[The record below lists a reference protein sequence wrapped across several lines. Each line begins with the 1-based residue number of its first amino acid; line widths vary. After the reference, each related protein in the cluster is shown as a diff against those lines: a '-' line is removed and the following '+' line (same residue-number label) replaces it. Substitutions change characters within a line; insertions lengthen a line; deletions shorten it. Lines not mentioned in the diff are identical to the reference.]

1 MQCTRTACNEEI
13 DNTEPYLL
21 LPKRGCLLHNGSF
34 FCFFFFFLPPATDLP
49 LAAVACCV
57 GRLGWLSGGTGN
69 HYSFDEMTTSFKLE
83 AEIEGLKRDIHRL
96 EDEIKSL
103 GKANCEYE
111 EQLNALGTREPSRQ
125 DRIVK
130 YINSNLEGIT
140 VNRERIKQIE
150 QQIVEIRKEI
160 NAVEQRRAQQRKT
173 ISIFITR
180 IALPFLSFQFLNSC
194 GELPRITWVFRYD
207 ISPAVC

>member
-1 MQCTRTACNEEI
+1 
-13 DNTEPYLL
+13 
-21 LPKRGCLLHNGSF
+21 
-34 FCFFFFFLPPATDLP
+34 
-49 LAAVACCV
+49 
-57 GRLGWLSGGTGN
+57 
-69 HYSFDEMTTSFKLE
+69 MTTSFKLE

-103 GKANCEYE
+103 GKANGEYE
-111 EQLNALGTREPSRQ
+111 EQLNALGTKEPSRQ
-125 DRIVK
+125 DRIVR

-150 QQIVEIRKEI
+150 QQIVEIRKKI

-180 IALPFLSFQFLNSC
+180 IALPFLSFPFLNSC
-194 GELPRITWVFRYD
+194 GELPRITWVFRMLH
-207 ISPAVC
+207 ISIGEPAQERALCCRFAAPSHNIAPRWY